1 MSRHRKPVAPRPITP
16 LLSAGAALACLW
28 LPLTTSPATASAV
41 TETTVGPPVLERTSI
56 LQRATRNTRPVPV
69 WIRAVKAALAE
80 LGVRYQWG
88 AKNPTAGGVDCSGL
102 TQWAWRQAGVRI
114 GEDTY
119 AQVRQGT
126 PVAPK
131 DVRPADLIFPT
142 AAFNSR
148 GPGHVQLAIGDGK
161 VIEAPGRGMT
171 VRIVPLPTS
180 FIARRIA

>member
-1 MSRHRKPVAPRPITP
+1 MSRHRKPAPPPRLTP
-16 LLSAGAALACLW
+16 LAVAGTALACLW

-41 TETTVGPPVLERTSI
+41 TDT
-56 LQRATRNTRPVPV
+56 TRNTRPAPV
-69 WIRAVKAALAE
+69 WIRAVQAALSK

-126 PVAPK
+126 PVAPA

-161 VIEAPGRGMT
+161 VIEAPGAGMT
-171 VRIVPLPTS
+171 VRIVALPPS

>member
-1 MSRHRKPVAPRPITP
+1 MSRHRKPAPPPRLTP
-16 LLSAGAALACLW
+16 LAVAGTALACLW

-41 TETTVGPPVLERTSI
+41 TDTTRGSAVLEHTSE
-56 LQRATRNTRPVPV
+56 LRRATRNTRPAPV
-69 WIRAVKAALAE
+69 WIRAVHAALAQ

-88 AKNPTAGGVDCSGL
+88 AKNPTTGGVDCSGL
-102 TQWAWRQAGVRI
+102 TQWAWQQAGIRI

-119 AQVRQGT
+119 TQVRQGT
-126 PVAPK
+126 PVAPA
-131 DVRPADLIFPT
+131 DVRPADLIFPMV
-142 AAFNSR
+142 AFNSR

-180 FIARRIA
+180 FVARRIA